1 MDQFTPAD
9 GDDVAQYM
17 ERLRSELR
25 RGADGAMDGTHVCT
39 FCQEGVTPPEP
50 RPFCFLLTQVLKG
63 EDSFGKNRIN
73 VATEC
78 GNDM

>member
-39 FCQEGVTPPEP
+39 FCQEGVTPPSP
-50 RPFCFLLTQVLKG
+50 DPSVSFLRKYSKVRTALEKI
-63 EDSFGKNRIN
+63 E
-73 VATEC
+73 
-78 GNDM
+78 

>member
-1 MDQFTPAD
+1 MTDQFTPAD
-9 GDDVAQYM
+9 GDDVAQHM

-25 RGADGAMDGTHVCT
+25 RGDGWNTRAHILSGGCD
-39 FCQEGVTPPEP
+39 PPEP

-73 VATEC
+73 VATER